1 MAGHRNVRRFEV
13 RTAATHGRVVHE
25 SFSAESCWSPPV
37 NVYERPDAVVVC
49 VDLAGV
55 DKQAV
60 DVRVRPGRLSI
71 SGHRPAPEPRGDA
84 PADTPDPSPVRIRL
98 MEIDYGRFERDLPI
112 PESVDLAAVTS
123 AYADGI
129 LTVTLPRRVRG

>member
-1 MAGHRNVRRFEV
+1 MAGHRNVRRLEV
-13 RTAATHGRVVHE
+13 RTSATHGRVVHE
-25 SFSAESCWSPPV
+25 SFSAASCWSPPV

-49 VDLAGV
+49 VDLAGI
-55 DKQAV
+55 DKRAV
-60 DVRVRPGRLSI
+60 DVSVRPGRLSI
-71 SGHRPAPEPRGDA
+71 SGHRPAPEPTASAEGGP
-84 PADTPDPSPVRIRL
+84 PADPVRIRL

-129 LTVTLPRRVRG
+129 LTVTLPRRVAR